1 MQNCIIYARV
11 STTMQEDNESLK
23 YQIIKTQEYA
33 ISKGYHIKRVISD
46 VESGGKDDRPG
57 FLELMKEIHKKSFDV
72 LIVFEISRV
81 SRTSK
86 TLINFVFDLNEKGI
100 KFIPISQPELDTTTP
115 TGMLFFHIQ
124 SGLAGFERKQI
135 SIRTKSNKLARAKDG
150 IWQGGTLPFGYT
162 KDNNN
167 NIIPDEENAY
177 ILKNIFLD
185 YIEYRSLKKVAE
197 KYHRNISSI
206 KFMLSNKFYIGKLP
220 YGKQENNIDTNTYKR
235 HKEFKNIFE
244 GRHPAIIDLDIF
256 DTVQDLISQNN
267 IIKTNGLLF
276 SGILKCHCG
285 GKMYKSTCSK
295 GFNNYKCNICNK
307 AISTI
312 KIEKEILKR
321 LMQMT
326 ELEKLN
332 SMVTADNTIN
342 MQKKINISNKKISSF
357 EDEKLKLIDL
367 LTKNLLTEN
376 EFVKSK
382 KRIDNKIDLENQNIK
397 KFSSI
402 IAFEDKKNNQ
412 MDNIEILRNV
422 IKNIK
427 DDEITELNEIFRMLI
442 NEIIL
447 ISKAPLQFNIK
458 LNI

>member
-1 MQNCIIYARV
+1 MQDCIIYARV

-33 ISKGYHIKRVISD
+33 ISKGYHIKKVISD

-57 FLELMKEIHKKSFDV
+57 FIELQQEIENKSFDV
-72 LIVFEISRV
+72 LIVFEISRI

-124 SGLAGFERKQI
+124 SGLAGYERKQI

-150 IWQGGTLPFGYT
+150 IWQGGNLPFGYI
-162 KDNNN
+162 KDHNG
-167 NIIPDEENAY
+167 NIIPEEENAY
-177 ILKNIFLD
+177 ILKNMFLD
-185 YIEYRSLKKVAE
+185 YIEYQSLKKVSE
-197 KYHRNISSI
+197 KYKKNISSI
-206 KFMLSNKFYIGKLP
+206 KFILTNKFYLGKLP
-220 YGKQENNIDTNTYKR
+220 YGKQENNLETNSYKR
-235 HKEFKNIFE
+235 NKEFKHIFE
-244 GRHPAIIDLDIF
+244 GRHPAIIDTEIF
-256 DTVQDLISQNN
+256 ETVQNLISQKK
-267 IIKTNGLLF
+267 IKKSNGLLF

-285 GKMYKSTCSK
+285 GKMYKSTCRK

-321 LMQMT
+321 LMHMS
-326 ELEKLN
+326 ELEELN
-332 SMVTADNTIN
+332 NIAAADNTIN

-367 LTKNLLTEN
+367 LTKNVLTEN
-376 EFVKSK
+376 EFIKSK
-382 KRIDNKIDLENQNIK
+382 KRIDDKIDIENQNIK

-402 IAFEDKKNNQ
+402 IAFEEKKNNQ
-412 MDNIEILRNV
+412 MDNIDILRNV

-427 DDEITELNEIFRMLI
+427 DDEISELNEIFRMLI
-442 NEIIL
+442 NEITL
-447 ISKAPLQFNIK
+447 ITKDPLKFEIK